1 MSDSASRTF
10 QIAKGLSQAWRPS
23 NLDGS
28 WITLALY
35 RGWLITFPV
44 SIIVFLTLVIAFLL
58 GLFLRPPPISGFVFM
73 LGVAFLMLPQ
83 IFRYA
88 LWLRL
93 ALLRGYWTRKG
104 ARVTRADQPV
114 RYWSWV
120 AVGVVVFVV
129 PAAVATALMWFAIT
143 S

>member
-35 RGWLITFPV
+35 RGWLITFPI
-44 SIIVFLTLVIAFLL
+44 SIIAFSILVVAFLL
-58 GLFLRPPPISGFVFM
+58 DVLLQPPPISGFAFM
-73 LGVAFLMLPQ
+73 LGVAFLLLPQ
-83 IFRYA
+83 IFHYA

-93 ALLRGYWTRKG
+93 ALQRGYWTRKG

-114 RYWSWV
+114 RYWSYV

-129 PAAVATALMWFAIT
+129 PAAAATALVWFAIT